1 MEIIYLILGIV
12 LGGLIIGL
20 FLKSKKGIS
29 KHEADN
35 LNKKIIELTED
46 RSNAEAKKSLLEKD
60 LKINKEELST
70 EREKIFSLNS
80 AFSEVNT
87 KNENLLEKLENQK
100 KEIEDMQT
108 KFTDAFENLANKI
121 FEEKSSKFTEK
132 NRANLDEILKPLKEK
147 IMEFENKVEFTHK
160 ENLKTNISLIEQ
172 IRNLEKLNKQISDDA
187 SNLTKALKGDVKV
200 QGNWGE
206 VILEKTL
213 EESGLRKGIEY
224 ETQGRGMGLKSEEG
238 TPSKPDF
245 IIKFPDNK
253 HIIIDSKVSL
263 IAYERLV
270 NSETEEQKKGYRKEL
285 ERSIRSHIDD
295 LHNKHYQTREGLN
308 TPDYVFLFM
317 PIEASFTIALHPDS
331 SLFKYAL
338 DKKVIII
345 GPSGLMAILRTIE
358 SIWRQDNQTKH
369 AMEIAR
375 QSGNLYDA
383 FVRMLED
390 LEKVGVN
397 IERSNRSFQDAI
409 KKLSTGRGNLI
420 SRVENIKKLGA
431 KASKNIPEKFI
442 EEDVTDMIE

>member
-1 MEIIYLILGIV
+1 MDFLFLAIGLV
-12 LGGLIIGL
+12 LGAFVSILVVKSQ
-20 FLKSKKGIS
+20 KSKLEAKNEILETSLS
-29 KHEADN
+29 KNEQ
-35 LNKKIIELTED
+35 ELTEEQE
-46 RSNAEAKKSLLEKD
+46 RSTDFQSELTKQET
-60 LKINKEELST
+60 IN
-70 EREKIFSLNS
+70 LN
-80 AFSEVNT
+80 
-87 KNENLLEKLENQK
+87 LQEKLENQK
-100 KEIEDMQT
+100 KEIEELQ
-108 KFTDAFENLANKI
+108 KNFKDAFKNLANEI
-121 FEEKSSKFTEK
+121 LEEKTKKFTEQ
-132 NRANLDEILKPLKEK
+132 NRSNLDELLNPLKEK
-147 IMEFENKVEFTHK
+147 IKDFESKVEQSNEKNRLSHT
-160 ENLKTNISLIEQ
+160 SLIEQ
-172 IRNLEKLNKQISDDA
+172 IKGLKELNKKISDDA
-187 SNLTKALKGDVKV
+187 ENLTKALKGDVKV

-206 VILEKTL
+206 VILERIL

-263 IAYERLV
+263 VAYERLI
-270 NSETEEQKKGYRKEL
+270 NAESEEQKKGYRKEL
-285 ERSIRSHIDD
+285 ERSIKSHVDE

-331 SLFKYAL
+331 SLFKYAF

-383 FVRMLED
+383 FVRLLED
-390 LEKVGVN
+390 LEKVGSN
-397 IERSNRSFQDAI
+397 INRASNSYQDAV
-409 KKLSTGRGNLI
+409 KKLSTGKGNLI
-420 SRVENIKKLGA
+420 TRVENIKKLGA
-431 KASKNIPEKFI
+431 KTSKQIPEKFMENEI
-442 EEDVTDMIE
+442 NEQQLMEQSNDQEE

>member
-1 MEIIYLILGIV
+1 MNIIYLA
-12 LGGLIIGL
+12 IGL
-20 FLKSKKGIS
+20 FFGGLFSIFYLRSKRS
-29 KHEADN
+29 KLEAKNEILQDN
-35 LNKKIIELTED
+35 LSKNELE
-46 RSNAEAKKSLLEKD
+46 L
-60 LKINKEELST
+60 KEER
-70 EREKIFSLNS
+70 ERSLKLQ
-80 AFSEVNT
+80 SEFIKQET
-87 KNENLLEKLENQK
+87 LNLNLQEKLESQK
-100 KEIEDMQT
+100 KEIEELQ
-108 KFTDAFENLANKI
+108 KNFKDAFKNLANEI
-121 FEEKSSKFTEK
+121 LEEKTQKFTEQ
-132 NRANLDEILKPLKEK
+132 NRSNLDEILKPLKEK
-147 IMEFENKVEFTHK
+147 IMNFEQKVEQ
-160 ENLKTNISLIEQ
+160 TNEKNRLSNTSLVEQ
-172 IRNLEKLNKQISDDA
+172 IKSLKDLNKKISDDA
-187 SNLTKALKGDVKV
+187 ENLTKALKGDVKV

-206 VILEKTL
+206 VILERIL

-270 NSETEEQKKGYRKEL
+270 NSESEEQKKGYRKEL
-285 ERSIRSHIDD
+285 ERSIKSHIDD
-295 LHNKHYQTREGLN
+295 LHKKHYQTREGLN

-331 SLFKYAL
+331 SLFKYAF
-338 DKKVIII
+338 DKKVIIV

-390 LEKVGVN
+390 LEKVGSN
-397 IERSNRSFQDAI
+397 INRASNSYQDAV
-409 KKLSTGRGNLI
+409 KKLSSGKGNLI
-420 SRVENIKKLGA
+420 TRVENIKKLGA
-431 KASKNIPEKFI
+431 KTSKQMPEKFVKEENLI
-442 EEDVTDMIE
+442 EKE

>member
-1 MEIIYLILGIV
+1 MNIIYLA
-12 LGGLIIGL
+12 IGL
-20 FLKSKKGIS
+20 FFGGLFSIFYLRSKRS
-29 KHEADN
+29 KLEAKNEILQDN
-35 LNKKIIELTED
+35 LSKNELE
-46 RSNAEAKKSLLEKD
+46 L
-60 LKINKEELST
+60 KEER
-70 EREKIFSLNS
+70 ERSIKLQSEFIKQETLNL
-80 AFSEVNT
+80 
-87 KNENLLEKLENQK
+87 NLQEKLESQK
-100 KEIEDMQT
+100 KEIEELQ
-108 KFTDAFENLANKI
+108 KNFKDAFKNLANEI
-121 FEEKSSKFTEK
+121 LEEKTQKFTEQ
-132 NRANLDEILKPLKEK
+132 NRSNLDEILKPLKEK
-147 IMEFENKVEFTHK
+147 IMNFEQKVEQ
-160 ENLKTNISLIEQ
+160 TNEKNRLSNTSLVEQ
-172 IRNLEKLNKQISDDA
+172 IKSLKDLNKKISDDA
-187 SNLTKALKGDVKV
+187 ENLTKALKGDVKV

-206 VILEKTL
+206 VILERIL

-270 NSETEEQKKGYRKEL
+270 NSESEEQKKGYRKEL
-285 ERSIRSHIDD
+285 ERSIKSHIDD
-295 LHNKHYQTREGLN
+295 LHKKHYQTREGLN

-331 SLFKYAL
+331 SLFKYAF
-338 DKKVIII
+338 DKKVIIV

-390 LEKVGVN
+390 LEKVGSN
-397 IERSNRSFQDAI
+397 INRASNSYQDAV
-409 KKLSTGRGNLI
+409 KKLSSGKGNLI
-420 SRVENIKKLGA
+420 TRVENIKKLGA
-431 KASKNIPEKFI
+431 KTSKQMPEKFVKEENLI
-442 EEDVTDMIE
+442 EKE

>member
-1 MEIIYLILGIV
+1 MEIFYLILGII
-12 LGGLIIGL
+12 LGGLISFL
-20 FLKSKKGIS
+20 VLKSQKSKLEAKNEIMETDIS
-29 KHEADN
+29 KNEQELAEERERTTGIQSELTKQETIN
-35 LNKKIIELTED
+35 LNLQ
-46 RSNAEAKKSLLEKD
+46 
-60 LKINKEELST
+60 
-70 EREKIFSLNS
+70 
-80 AFSEVNT
+80 
-87 KNENLLEKLENQK
+87 EKLELQK
-100 KEIEDMQT
+100 KDLEELQ
-108 KFTDAFENLANKI
+108 KNFTDAFKNLANEI
-121 FEEKSSKFTEK
+121 LEEKTKKFTEQ
-132 NRANLDEILKPLKEK
+132 NRSNLDELLNPLKEK
-147 IMEFENKVEFTHK
+147 IKDFESKVEQSNEKNRLSHT
-160 ENLKTNISLIEQ
+160 SLIEQ
-172 IRNLEKLNKQISDDA
+172 IKSLKDLNRKISDDA
-187 SNLTKALKGDVKV
+187 ENLTKALKGDVKV

-206 VILEKTL
+206 VILERIL

-263 IAYERLV
+263 IAYERLI
-270 NSETEEQKKGYRKEL
+270 NSQSEEQKKGYRKEL
-285 ERSIRSHIDD
+285 ERSIKSHVDD
-295 LHNKHYQTREGLN
+295 LHDKHYQTREGLN

-331 SLFKYAL
+331 SLFKYAFE
-338 DKKVIII
+338 KKVIIV

-409 KKLSTGRGNLI
+409 KKLSTGKGNLI

-431 KASKNIPEKFI
+431 KASKNIPDKFI
-442 EEDVTDMIE
+442 EEEEILIK

>member
-1 MEIIYLILGIV
+1 MDIIYMV
-12 LGGLIIGL
+12 IGL
-20 FLKSKKGIS
+20 LFGGFFSALYLRSKRS
-29 KHEADN
+29 KLEAKNEILEDSLSKNELELIEERERSLGLQAEFTKQETIN
-35 LNKKIIELTED
+35 LNLQ
-46 RSNAEAKKSLLEKD
+46 
-60 LKINKEELST
+60 
-70 EREKIFSLNS
+70 
-80 AFSEVNT
+80 
-87 KNENLLEKLENQK
+87 EKLESQK
-100 KEIEDMQT
+100 KEIEELQ
-108 KFTDAFENLANKI
+108 KSFQDAFKNLANEI
-121 FEEKSSKFTEK
+121 LEEKTKKFTEQ
-132 NRANLDEILKPLKEK
+132 NRSNLDELLNPLKEK
-147 IMEFENKVEFTHK
+147 IRDFESKIEQSNEKNRISHT
-160 ENLKTNISLIEQ
+160 SLIEQ
-172 IRNLEKLNKQISDDA
+172 IKGLKELNRRISDDA
-187 SNLTKALKGDVKV
+187 ENLTKALKGDVKI

-206 VILEKTL
+206 VILERIL

-263 IAYERLV
+263 IAYERLI
-270 NSETEEQKKGYRKEL
+270 NSESEEQKKGYRREL

-331 SLFKYAL
+331 SLFKYAF
-338 DKKVIII
+338 DKKVIIV

-383 FVRMLED
+383 FVRLLED
-390 LEKVGVN
+390 LEKVGSN
-397 IERSNRSFQDAI
+397 INRASNSYQDAV
-409 KKLSTGRGNLI
+409 KKLSSGKGNLI
-420 SRVENIKKLGA
+420 TRVENIKKLGA
-431 KASKNIPEKFI
+431 KTSKQIPEKFVKEENLI
-442 EEDVTDMIE
+442 EQE